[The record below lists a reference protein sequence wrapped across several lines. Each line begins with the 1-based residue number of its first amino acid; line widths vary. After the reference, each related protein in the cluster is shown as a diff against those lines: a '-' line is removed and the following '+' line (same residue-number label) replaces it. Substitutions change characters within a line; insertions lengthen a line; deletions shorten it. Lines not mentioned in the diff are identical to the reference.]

1 MTAPTPIIPS
11 RMQRCAVLCSAVLC
25 YAMQCSA
32 VQCCNMLSAALCRA
46 VLYAVMCAV
55 PYSVLCCATV
65 CCDVLCC
72 ATVCCAVLCCATV
85 CCALRTALLQLGRD
99 GCVRQSRRECPRE
112 NPSKTLRGERGRSVK
127 RIGDEL
133 KRERMNGHDRTGWA
147 AVKESK

>member
-65 CCDVLCC
+65 CC
-72 ATVCCAVLCCATV
+72 AVLCCATV

-99 GCVRQSRRECPRE
+99 GCVRQSRCECPRE
-112 NPSKTLRGERGRSVK
+112 NPSKMLRGERGRRRGRSVK